1 MQTLKQVLMQRD
13 GMTEEEARE
22 VIQNAIE
29 DMNERLDSGED
40 LEGFTEEWFGL
51 EPDYLEELLFGTA
64 LK

>member
-1 MQTLKQVLMQRD
+1 MQTLKQVLMKRD

>member
-22 VIQNAIE
+22 EIQDALEELN
-29 DMNERLDSGED
+29 MRLDNQED
-40 LEGFTEEWFGL
+40 IQDFCEERWGL

-64 LK
+64 LD

>member
-51 EPDYLEELLFGTA
+51 EPDYLEELLFGQH
-64 LK
+64 